1 MDRPHDTYG
10 HRQLMT
16 RYLTFIA
23 LMATASVCQA
33 LEMLG
38 QGAEEYL
45 RAYLKPQPR
54 TSIETYLDG
63 ISNLYGALGT
73 IDFSHRDDQSKAC
86 YRVLNHRTARPDDVR
101 QVTMASEQGHALC
114 QHLLGTLYEAGNG
127 VPQDLYRARMLYL
140 QAAPNDPSAYAELGR
155 MARDGI
161 GEPVDF
167 VRARAL
173 FKQAG
178 PGGVVG
184 LGGLMEQGKG
194 GPQDVQGALNLYMWM
209 TRNFRDPAWVAM
221 RALLANGVSLD
232 AAQVEKYN
240 QLWISGF
247 MSLQSLQ
254 VRRGASLKNFSYTE
268 AMTLKVSYRFPAEQG
283 RPTVSLLESS
293 GDSQLDEVVLRALD
307 KLPMD
312 DPYMVPAGTRTPDF
326 VAPIIIDPRLFGG

>member
-23 LMATASVCQA
+23 LMATVGVCQA

-38 QGAEEYL
+38 QTTDGYVKAHI
-45 RAYLKPQPR
+45 KPPPR
-54 TSIETYLDG
+54 TVYEVYLDVKR
-63 ISNLYGALGT
+63 NPYGALGT
-73 IDFSHRDDQSKAC
+73 FDFSHSDEQSKTC
-86 YRVLNHRTARPDDVR
+86 YRVLGRRTAGPDDVR

-127 VPQDLYRARMLYL
+127 VSQDLYRARMLYL
-140 QAAPNDPSAYAELGR
+140 QAAPNDPTAYVELGR
-155 MARDGI
+155 MARDGV

-173 FKQAG
+173 FRQAG

-194 GPQDVQGALNLYMWM
+194 GPQDVQGALNLYMQT
-209 TRNFRDPAWVAM
+209 TRNFRDPAWGAM
-221 RALLANGVSLD
+221 RALLDNGMSLD
-232 AAQVEKYN
+232 TAQVEKYN

-247 MSLQSLQ
+247 QSLQ
-254 VRRGASLKNFSYTE
+254 QMKIKRDASLKKFRYTE
-268 AMTLKVSYRFPAEQG
+268 WMRLTVSYRFPVEQG
-283 RPTVSLLESS
+283 RPAVSLVESS
-293 GDSQLDEVVLRALD
+293 GDSQLDETVLRVLD

-312 DPYMVPAGTRTPDF
+312 DPYMAPAGMRTPDM
-326 VAPIIIDPRLFGG
+326 VAPIILGPGFFGS